1 METICKYL
9 DIIGVKISLF
19 TGLIVLTVKDSPQ
32 AFAFGAVAGVLLL
45 VVVDLLDKKIKD
57 R

>member
-19 TGLIVLTVKDSPQ
+19 AGLALIVHESPQ
-32 AFAFGAVAGVLLL
+32 AFALGALAGVILL
-45 VVVDLLDKKIKD
+45 VVVDLIDKKIKD

>member
-19 TGLIVLTVKDSPQ
+19 TGLIVLTVQDSPQ
-32 AFAFGAVAGVLLL
+32 AFALGAVAGVILL

>member
-19 TGLIVLTVKDSPQ
+19 TGLVVLTVQDSPQ
-32 AFAFGAVAGVLLL
+32 AFAFGALAGVLLL
-45 VVVDLLDKKIKD
+45 VVVDMLDKKIKD

>member
-19 TGLIVLTVKDSPQ
+19 TGLIVLTVHDSPQ
-32 AFAFGAVAGVLLL
+32 AFAFGAVAGVILL
-45 VVVDLLDKKIKD
+45 VVVDLIDKKIKD